1 MRKLTY
7 LFFLTFFT
15 LTIFSQEKG
24 YLEFDGRCVNYK
36 THQPL
41 KGANIS
47 VYKGSIKVTELTTA
61 KNGKYQFFLD
71 FGVDYKV
78 TYSYP
83 GSADMYIM
91 IYASKCQADKNI
103 FPIYDGDVPFF
114 EYGNPTINYGNFKN
128 PFSKI
133 NYDGKKTFRDDEA
146 YGQDFLEKLYV
157 DPEEIKKRDLQL
169 AAEKEK
175 KELEAKLK
183 LEAEHKKRDDE
194 EKSRQQQLA
203 DAQRQAQEEAD
214 RIKKLAD
221 EKARLEKKS
230 TEPKNVVAAQETES
244 KQSMASEEV
253 QLTIDKEKRNIK
265 EKQNK
270 AIRAS
275 YESDLL
281 KIVATN
287 ERTEKESQFKKDKNK
302 AQITEVI
309 ETLRKEAE
317 VKARSEQVMFDSK
330 VRNKQAVLNSGIKNQ
345 EMLTLIR
352 QAAYNDRGIKYA
364 TIKKFPESAT
374 YKPKGIIGISSDV
387 ETGTFKTTYTY
398 GISNGASKTTYRRES
413 FTWGLNYYY
422 KNDKEIDEQTYLKEL
437 SQYNIQ

>member
-1 MRKLTY
+1 MQKFTCLLCF
-7 LFFLTFFT
+7 LFFSLS
-15 LTIFSQEKG
+15 IFSQEKG
-24 YLEFDGRCVNYK
+24 YLEFDGRCIKN
-36 THQPL
+36 HQPL
-41 KGANIS
+41 KGANIA
-47 VYKGSIKVTELTTA
+47 VYKGSVKVTELTTS

-83 GSADMYIM
+83 GSADMYLM
-91 IYASKCQADKNI
+91 IYASKCPADKSI
-103 FPIYDGDVPFF
+103 FPIYDGEVPFF
-114 EYGNPTINYGNFKN
+114 EYNNPSINYGSFKN

-133 NYDGKKTFRDDEA
+133 NYDGKKTFRDDET

-157 DPEEIKKRDLQL
+157 DPEEIKKRDMQL

-175 KELEAKLK
+175 KELDAKLK
-183 LEAEHKKRDDE
+183 LEAEQRKRDAE
-194 EKSRQQQLA
+194 EKERQQQLA
-203 DAQRQAQEEAD
+203 DAQRHAQEEAD

-221 EKARLEKKS
+221 EKAR
-230 TEPKNVVAAQETES
+230 PDKNKNDSRNQIASQETES

-270 AIRAS
+270 AIRAT

-287 ERTEKESQFKKDKNK
+287 ERTEKESQFKKEKNK
-302 AQITEVI
+302 AQVTEVI
-309 ETLRKEAE
+309 ETLKKEAE
-317 VKARSEQVMFDSK
+317 VKAKSEQVMFDSK
-330 VRNKQAVLNSGIKNQ
+330 TRNKQAVLNSGIKNK

-352 QAAYNDRGIKYA
+352 QTAFNERDIRYSL
-364 TIKKFPESAT
+364 IKKFPEVKN
-374 YKPKGIIGISSDV
+374 YKPAGIIGISSDI
-387 ETGTFKTTYTY
+387 EKGTFKTTFTY
-398 GISNGASKTTYRRES
+398 NISNGINKITYRRES

-422 KNDKEIDEQTYLKEL
+422 KNDKEIEEQNYLKEL
-437 SQYNIQ
+437 AQYNIQ

>member
-1 MRKLTY
+1 MRRLIY
-7 LFFLTFFT
+7 ILFFIFLT
-15 LTIFSQEKG
+15 LNIFSQEKG
-24 YLEFDGRCVNYK
+24 YLEFDGRCVKN
-36 THQPL
+36 HQPL

-47 VYKGSIKVTELTTA
+47 VYKGSIKVTELTTG

-83 GSADMYIM
+83 GHADMYLM
-91 IYASKCQADKNI
+91 IYASKCPADKNI
-103 FPIYDGDVPFF
+103 FPIYDGEVPFF
-114 EYGNPTINYGNFKN
+114 EYNNPSINYGNFKN

-157 DPEEIKKRDLQL
+157 DPEEIKKRDMQL

-175 KELEAKLK
+175 REMDAKLK
-183 LEAEHKKRDDE
+183 LEAEQKKRYAE
-194 EKSRQQQLA
+194 EKERQQQLT
-203 DAQRQAQEEAD
+203 DAQRHAQDEAD
-214 RIKKLAD
+214 RIKRLAD
-221 EKARLEKKS
+221 EKARAEKKS
-230 TEPKNVVAAQETES
+230 NVSAQETES
-244 KQSMASEEV
+244 KQTMASEEV

-270 AIRAS
+270 AIRAT

-287 ERTEKESQFKKDKNK
+287 ERTEKESQFKKDKGK
-302 AQITEVI
+302 AQTAEVI
-309 ETLRKEAE
+309 ETLKKEAE
-317 VKARSEQVMFDSK
+317 IKAKSEQVMFDSK
-330 VRNKQAVLNSGIKNQ
+330 VRNKQAVLNSGIKNK
-345 EMLTLIR
+345 ELLTLIR
-352 QAAYNDRGIKYA
+352 QTAFNERDIRYA
-364 TIKKFPESAT
+364 SIKKFPEVKS
-374 YKPKGIIGISSDV
+374 YKPAGIIGISSDV
-387 ETGTFKTTYTY
+387 EKGTFKTTYTY
-398 GISNGASKTTYRRES
+398 NISNGDTKTSYRRES

-422 KNDKEIDEQTYLKEL
+422 KNDKEISEQNYLTEL

>member
-1 MRKLTY
+1 MQKLICLLCI
-7 LFFLTFFT
+7 LFLG
-15 LTIFSQEKG
+15 LNIFSQEKG
-24 YLEFDGRCVNYK
+24 YLEFDGRCVKN
-36 THQPL
+36 HQPL

-47 VYKGSIKVTELTTA
+47 VYKGSIKVTELTTG

-78 TYSYP
+78 TFSYP
-83 GSADMYIM
+83 GHADMYLM
-91 IYASKCQADKNI
+91 IYASKCPADKSI
-103 FPIYDGDVPFF
+103 FPIYEGEVPFF
-114 EYGNPTINYGNFKN
+114 EYNNPSINYGNFKN

-157 DPEEIKKRDLQL
+157 DPEEIKKRDMQL

-175 KELEAKLK
+175 RELDAKLK
-183 LEAEHKKRDDE
+183 LETEQKKRDAE
-194 EKSRQQQLA
+194 EKERQQQLS
-203 DAQRQAQEEAD
+203 DAQRHAQEEAD

-221 EKARLEKKS
+221 EKARAEG
-230 TEPKNVVAAQETES
+230 KNNTSAQETES
-244 KQSMASEEV
+244 KQTMASEEV

-270 AIRAS
+270 AIRAT

-287 ERTEKESQFKKDKNK
+287 ERTEKESQFKKDKGK
-302 AQITEVI
+302 AQTAEVI
-309 ETLRKEAE
+309 ETLKKEAE
-317 VKARSEQVMFDSK
+317 VKAKSEQVMFDSK
-330 VRNKQAVLNSGIKNQ
+330 VRNKQAVLNSGIKNK

-352 QAAYNDRGIKYA
+352 QTAFNERDIRYSL
-364 TIKKFPESAT
+364 IKKFPEVKS
-374 YKPKGIIGISSDV
+374 YKPAGIVGISSDI
-387 ETGTFKTTYTY
+387 EKGTFKTTYTY
-398 GISNGASKTTYRRES
+398 NISNGDTKTTYRRDS

-422 KNDKEIDEQTYLKEL
+422 KNDKEIDEQSYLTEL
-437 SQYNIQ
+437 SQYNIR